1 MARIPSTSNTAGI
14 HPPKASNHTAFSSL
28 GARDPFCFS
37 STQSIKSSR
46 ALHSAAG
53 SDIFLATPPSS
64 NQSLIQ
70 YRLIGGTLDL
80 YFFSGPEPKSVI
92 EQYGQVVGL
101 PARPPNW
108 GFGFHLCRWGY
119 ASLSETK
126 QQVDA
131 MRAANI
137 PLEGAVS
144 ESAFIHGCYTD
155 RATAQ

>member
-1 MARIPSTSNTAGI
+1 
-14 HPPKASNHTAFSSL
+14 
-28 GARDPFCFS
+28 
-37 STQSIKSSR
+37 
-46 ALHSAAG
+46 
-53 SDIFLATPPSS
+53 
-64 NQSLIQ
+64 LIQ

-80 YFFSGPEPKSVI
+80 YFFSGPDPKSVI

-101 PARPPNW
+101 PTRQPNW

-137 PLEGAVS
+137 PLEGLEIQKWFLPGPCADHAAMSYSVMWNDL
-144 ESAFIHGCYTD
+144 ELYHDYRDFTVDPVNFPANKMRDFIRSLVCQQVFPMI
-155 RATAQ
+155 AAC